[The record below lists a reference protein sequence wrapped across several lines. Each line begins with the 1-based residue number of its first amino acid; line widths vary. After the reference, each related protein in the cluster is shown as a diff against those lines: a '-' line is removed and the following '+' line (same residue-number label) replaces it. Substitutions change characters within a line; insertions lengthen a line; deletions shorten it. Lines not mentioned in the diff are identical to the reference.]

1 MGVPINIFGP
11 LVLLLLKLLQAQR
24 EREKEQEAMLTK
36 ELEEAKGALQ
46 EARKE
51 LAREKVQGAELAVR
65 SQGVQREL
73 AFRIQVQILPIHLLH
88 LLAGAGGAA

>member
-1 MGVPINIFGP
+1 
-11 LVLLLLKLLQAQR
+11 
-24 EREKEQEAMLTK
+24 MLTK

-73 AFRIQVQILPIHLLH
+73 AFRIQVQISPDSPSAPSGRCWRSSLSRRGEGPH
-88 LLAGAGGAA
+88 